1 MRSMG
6 MRKIALAL
14 ALALCLLAPAS
25 ALGSTASTTGST
37 LNYLATAG
45 EKNDVTISHAGDTI
59 TITESGNAPG
69 GGGKINVTAAGT
81 CTATGGG
88 SSATCPAAGIT
99 LVNVELSDQN
109 DQAVLNLA
117 IPSVIRAG
125 DGTDVITGGGG
136 GDQLFGDEGNDT
148 VNGGGGDDKLFG
160 GGGPDQLNGGDGIDT
175 VDYSSATTPVT
186 VTIDG
191 NAGDGPSG
199 ESDNVNIDVENVIGG
214 SAGDSLTGSSAANG
228 LFGGPGDDTLDGGA
242 GPDTLDGGDG
252 RDRVSYASSG
262 VGVTV
267 TLDGVANDGGP
278 GENDNLV
285 SIEDVSGSALA
296 DLLGGSLVSESIFGG
311 AGNDRIAGGLQ
322 PDTLDG
328 GPGDDAIQAFDRSVD
343 NVNCGEGGADAAI
356 VDANDVVA
364 GCEIVQKG
372 KVLVVSSRVPVRR
385 GIARV
390 GAKCPSF
397 AVQGCNGSL
406 TLKVGR
412 TTAGKRALKLAPSG
426 KRVTL
431 KVRLSRKGRAALRR
445 SRRGTASVFNRDFGR
460 AATTVR
466 SRVRYR

>member
-1 MRSMG
+1 MPMK
-6 MRKIALAL
+6 KIALAL
-14 ALALCLLAPAS
+14 ALSLFAPAS
-25 ALGSTASTTGST
+25 ALGATASTTGST
-37 LNYLATAG
+37 LNYLADAG
-45 EKNDVTISHAGDTI
+45 ERNEVTITLVGDTI
-59 TITESGNAPG
+59 TVSEAGKNPG
-69 GGGKINVTAAGT
+69 A
-81 CTATGGG
+81 GGG
-88 SSATCPAAGIT
+88 SDITVSGGGSCSASPGGSTATCPAAGIT
-99 LVNVELSDQN
+99 LVNVQLSDAN
-109 DQAVLNLA
+109 DVALLNLPIA
-117 IPSVIRAG
+117 SILRGG
-125 DGTDVITGGGG
+125 DGNDTLTGGAGN
-136 GDQLFGDEGNDT
+136 DQLFGEAGPDT
-148 VNGGGGDDKLFG
+148 LNGGGGV
-160 GGGPDQLNGGDGIDT
+160 DT
-175 VDYSSATTPVT
+175 VDYSAATTPVT

-191 NAGDGPSG
+191 NPGDGPSG
-199 ESDNVNIDVENVIGG
+199 ENDTVGVDVENVIGG
-214 SAGDSLTGSSAANG
+214 SAGDTLTGSGSANG

-267 TLDGVANDGGP
+267 TLDGVANDGAP

-356 VDANDVVA
+356 VDANDVLA

-372 KVLVVSSRVPVRR
+372 KVLVLSSRVRVRR

-390 GAKCPSF
+390 GATCPSF

-412 TTAGKRALKLAPSG
+412 TTAGKRALKLAPTG

-431 KVRLSRKGRAALRR
+431 RVRLSRKGRAALRR